1 MTHWNDGAEW
11 LQCEDDFLAENRL
24 TMTMERLSQRLG
36 RSPDA
41 IRVRQFRLD
50 LTKDLFDRI
59 PSPTEEEMAA
69 MMARTGEELMA
80 RVRED
85 IARG

>member
-11 LQCEDDFLAENRL
+11 LQCEDEFLSENRR
-24 TMTMERLSQRLG
+24 TMTMEHLSSRLG
-36 RSPDA
+36 RSQDT
-41 IRVRQFRLD
+41 ILVRLRRIDHVDQ
-50 LTKDLFDRI
+50 LFDRI
-59 PSPTEEEMAA
+59 PPPPEAVIAEV
-69 MMARTGEELMA
+69 MARTEDALMA

>member
-11 LQCEDDFLAENRL
+11 LQCEDDFLTENRN

-50 LTKDLFDRI
+50 RTKELFDRI